1 MSQPPDPQALRKK
14 LLDDPTTEQIA
25 NELGVSLEEYIEQ
38 VLHFAMNPE
47 AVPDLYLV
55 EDEELRK
62 MGYEPHTADEIGR
75 YLLDYVAVAT
85 ATEKTDFSE
94 TEKKKLDLAGGPL
107 KAEPALPKSE
117 ELQSEA
123 EKIARIGRAQK

>member
-1 MSQPPDPQALRKK
+1 MSQPPDPEALRKK

-25 NELGVSLEEYIEQ
+25 KEIGVSLEEYIEQ

-55 EDEELRK
+55 EDEDLRR

-75 YLLDYVAVAT
+75 YILNYVEVAT
-85 ATEKTDFSE
+85 ATEKTDFSDA
-94 TEKKKLDLAGGPL
+94 EKKRLDLGGGPSR
-107 KAEPALPKSE
+107 AEPELPKSE
-117 ELQSEA
+117 ELQGEA